1 MDALFASHWTWL
13 AIGVLAVMAVFGLVQ
28 WLGGSRRAE
37 RPDPNRDFVVE
48 SLLALVGGDD
58 GRSEHLLAQAIE
70 EGRSEPRIF
79 LVYGAHLTRRGE
91 AGRAARLFEGLLARG
106 GLEPAIAR
114 YTHEAL
120 VEALVRGGRAEQ
132 AQAWAARLAEP
143 AHLDAER
150 LERRARLALAARA
163 YDVAESLAARLER
176 VRKEQGRRILALCY
190 AAEAEDKVDQGQR
203 DEASRLLRKALARD
217 REAAAVW
224 ALDGQLLLED
234 GKLDKARASFL
245 EAIKREAGLGIA
257 VFPELEDAHIEAG
270 QVVDFETMIHD
281 VLEVR
286 PHDPV
291 ALWALGSH
299 FVRRRHLRDGIAALT
314 EAVESAPGFALARRE
329 LDRAR
334 AELEGRPEPI
344 ESETS
349 DGSTRCTA
357 CGSTGVHGIVRCPVC
372 GHVGTIVFVGVPA
385 AAPVV
390 TLLPSQPPAEATT
403 P

>member
-13 AIGVLAVMAVFGLVQ
+13 AIGVLAVMAIFGLVQ
-28 WLGGSRRAE
+28 WLGGSRRYE
-37 RPDPNRDFVVE
+37 RPDPNRDFLVE
-48 SLLALVGGDD
+48 SLLTLVAGDEE
-58 GRSEHLLAQAIE
+58 RCERLLAQAIE
-70 EGRSEPRIF
+70 QGRSEPRVF
-79 LVYGAHLTRRGE
+79 LAYGALLTRRGE

-106 GLEPAIAR
+106 GLEPSIAR

-120 VEALVRGGRAEQ
+120 VEALVRGGRSEQ
-132 AQAWAARLAEP
+132 ALSWAARLAEP
-143 AHLDAER
+143 AHLDADR

-163 YDVAESLAARLER
+163 YEVAESLALRLER
-176 VRKEQGRRILALCY
+176 LRREQGRRLVALCY
-190 AAEAEDKVDQGQR
+190 AAEAEDKVDRGQR
-203 DEASRLLRKALARD
+203 DEAVRLVRKALARD

-245 EAIKREAGLGIA
+245 EALKLEAGLGIA

-270 QVVDFETMIHD
+270 QVADFEAMIHAL
-281 VLEVR
+281 LEAR

-299 FVRRRHLRDGIAALT
+299 LVRRRHLREGMTALG
-314 EAVESAPGFALARRE
+314 EAVETAPGFALARRE

-344 ESETS
+344 DDEPVDST
-349 DGSTRCTA
+349 TRCSA
-357 CGSTGVHGIVRCPVC
+357 CGTSGVRGIVRCPVC
-372 GHVGTIVFVGVPA
+372 AHVGTIVFLGVPA
-385 AAPVV
+385 APSVV
-390 TLLPSQPPAEATT
+390 MLPSQPPAEAAT

>member
-28 WLGGSRRAE
+28 WLGGTRRAE
-37 RPDPNRDFVVE
+37 RPDPNRDFVIE

-70 EGRSEPRIF
+70 EGRSDPRIF
-79 LVYGAHLTRRGE
+79 LAYGAHLTRRGE

-106 GLEPAIAR
+106 GLEPPIAR

-120 VEALVRGGRAEQ
+120 VEALVRGGRSEQ
-132 AQAWAARLAEP
+132 AQAWAQRLAEP

-163 YDVAESLAARLER
+163 YEVAEALAARLER
-176 VRKEQGRRILALCY
+176 VRRDQGRRILALCY
-190 AAEAEDKVDQGQR
+190 AAQAEDKVDQGQR

-217 REAAAVW
+217 RETAAVW

-234 GKLDKARASFL
+234 GKLDKARAAFF

-270 QVVDFETMIHD
+270 QVADFEAMIHEL
-281 VLEVR
+281 LEVR

-299 FVRRRHLRDGIAALT
+299 LVRRRHLRDGITTLN
-314 EAVESAPGFALARRE
+314 EAVEWAPGFALARRE

-344 ESETS
+344 DNEPTDS
-349 DGSTRCTA
+349 GTRCTA
-357 CGSTGVHGIVRCPVC
+357 CGTNGVHGIVRCPVC
-372 GHVGTIVFVGVPA
+372 GHVGTIVFIGVP